1 MGSEPAY
8 NKYPLLPLAQNIFN
22 LTNPAAPIST
32 QQASLQS
39 LQDAIKEHKMAPLYR
54 FLAHPAEGILNPAGQ
69 STSQAP
75 TRPPGRKPS
84 IGMVASK
91 TASSIHQ
98 MPWDESLYESLKKDN
113 DEELEKY
120 KKEEED
126 AEENAGDSEIQA
138 ARGKR
143 AEFYARIGD
152 KVC

>member
-1 MGSEPAY
+1 M
-8 NKYPLLPLAQNIFN
+8 
-22 LTNPAAPIST
+22 
-32 QQASLQS
+32 
-39 LQDAIKEHKMAPLYR
+39 
-54 FLAHPAEGILNPAGQ
+54 NPAGQ
-69 STSQAP
+69 STSQAA
-75 TRPPGRKPS
+75 TRPAGRKPS

-98 MPWDESLYESLKKDN
+98 MPWDESLYEGLKKDN

-152 KVC
+152 KVYLIMLRSMSTR